1 MYFVIAVYTLIC
13 IIFGVF
19 VYGLLFKSGT
29 NGEEYTKD
37 SSQIVQRIIYS
48 FVIVSLISVKLY
60 LSYLIIRL
68 FSFFQ
73 YERIKRN
80 IKTPDKKTQQS
91 LGLKLFYI
99 LVFVI
104 YAGQYLL
111 RIGMLV
117 G

>member
-1 MYFVIAVYTLIC
+1 MMLVMELVKVKNNNKQPNLVKLTIEMYFVIAVYTLIC
-13 IIFGVF
+13 FIFGVF

-80 IKTPDKKTQQS
+80 IKTPDKK
-91 LGLKLFYI
+91 I
-99 LVFVI
+99 
-104 YAGQYLL
+104 
-111 RIGMLV
+111 
-117 G
+117 